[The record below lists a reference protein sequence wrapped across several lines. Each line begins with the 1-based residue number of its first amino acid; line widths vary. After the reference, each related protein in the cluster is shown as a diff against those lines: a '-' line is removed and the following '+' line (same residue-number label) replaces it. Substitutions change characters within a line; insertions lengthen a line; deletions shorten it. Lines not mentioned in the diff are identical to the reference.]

1 MHALLE
7 SVFELRKFTND
18 RSETIE
24 IHSETSKEQ
33 CLFLQEIIETHG
45 FTSTIEIGFAFGI
58 STLAITEM
66 VVKNGG
72 SHVVIDNI
80 QNSYWG
86 GNGISL
92 LNQAGYRGKYEFIEA
107 FSSKILPELAGQGKH
122 FQFAYIDTTKLL
134 DYLMV
139 DFFYLDMMLEVNG
152 IIVFDDV
159 SFPAIRKLLR
169 YLSQLPHYKIY
180 AQIPPNAK
188 QKRLKPRLV
197 RLLKR
202 LKSAGTFLKEEI
214 MNTDTALGINTHCVA
229 LQKMSEDERNYDWF
243 VPF

>member
-1 MHALLE
+1 
-7 SVFELRKFTND
+7 
-18 RSETIE
+18 
-24 IHSETSKEQ
+24 
-33 CLFLQEIIETHG
+33 LQKIIEKFG
-45 FTSTIEIGFAFGI
+45 FTSTIEIGFAFGM

-86 GNGISL
+86 GNGVSL
-92 LNQAGYRGKYEFIEA
+92 MDHAGYRGKYEFMEA
-107 FSSKILPELAGQGKH
+107 SSAKALPRLAEQGRH

-139 DFFYLDMMLEVNG
+139 DFFYLDMMLAVNG
-152 IIVFDDV
+152 IMVFDDV

-169 YLSQLPHYKIY
+169 YLSQLPHYKVY

-188 QKRLKPRLV
+188 QKRLRPRIV
-197 RLLKR
+197 RLLRHIKN
-202 LKSAGTFLKEEI
+202 AGTFLKAEI
-214 MNTDTALGINTHCVA
+214 INTDTALGINTHCVA
-229 LQKMSEDERNYDWF
+229 LQKISEDQRNYDWYM
-243 VPF
+243 PF